1 MAKSGSDRRAHR
13 RVEARFTLQGSPET
27 GGVVARMVADNL
39 SMAGLHCT
47 STADFP
53 ELTRLAVRL
62 MLPAN
67 GPRDAG
73 TRAVDVEAV
82 VVRREEAAAAA
93 SSGEGRFQLALF
105 FTKVDDTAKRCLAS
119 FIDGRGPRPTDSTT

>member
-1 MAKSGSDRRAHR
+1 MTKSGSDRRAHR
-13 RVEARFTLQGSPET
+13 RVEARFTLHGSPES

-62 MLPAN
+62 MLPVD
-67 GPRDAG
+67 GPRDTR
-73 TRAVDVEAV
+73 TRAIDVEAV
-82 VVRREEAAAAA
+82 VVRREEATASA

-119 FIDGRGPRPTDSTT
+119 FINGRGNGRAGSTN